1 MHNILVVDDEKV
13 VRATFLAILRDIG
26 FSASEASNGREA
38 LAIAGRE
45 SPDAVVLDLK
55 MPGLTGIE
63 TMQGLKKLNP
73 DLPVIIV
80 TAHGD
85 IQTAVNAIKLGAY
98 DFVLKPPDFDML
110 TVTLKRAIE
119 KCNLQKALTSL
130 KTEVESSLGYLLGK
144 GDKMKRLVEE
154 IHQVAASN
162 FSILIQGETG
172 TGKSFIAN
180 VIHNISKRRN
190 GPFISVDMG
199 AITETL
205 VESELFGYEKGAF
218 TGADKKKRGFF
229 EAANGGSIV
238 IDELQNMSLY
248 VQGKL
253 LRVVEERSIY
263 SLGSTEPVQTDV
275 RIIGITNKDL
285 KKAVEEKRFREDL
298 FYRLGEAV
306 ISVPPLR
313 ERREDIFFFVRKF
326 IFETCE
332 ELQKKIPELTEDAQ
346 KLISTYSW
354 PGNIRELKN
363 VIRRALLFSHND
375 IITKENIV
383 RHMANDESCNAPV
396 SAPSFNSGHLFSL
409 THAEKVQIKK
419 ALDFTKGNKTKAASL
434 LQIDYKTLLRKMRR
448 YDI

>member
-26 FSASEASNGREA
+26 FSASEASNGKEA
-38 LAIAGRE
+38 IDIVSKE
-45 SPDAVVLDLK
+45 SLDAVVLDLK
-55 MPGLTGIE
+55 MPGMSGIE
-63 TMQGLKKLNP
+63 TLQELKKINP

-110 TVTLKRAIE
+110 TVTLKRAVE
-119 KCNLQKALTSL
+119 KGKLQRALTSL
-130 KTEVESSLGYLLGK
+130 KTEVESSLEYLLGK
-144 GDKMKRLVEE
+144 SETMKHLIEE

-180 VIHNISKRRN
+180 VMHNISGRRS

-218 TGADKKKRGFF
+218 TGAEKKKKGFF
-229 EAANGGSIV
+229 EAANGGTIV

-253 LRVVEERSIY
+253 LKVVEERSIY
-263 SLGSTEPVQTDV
+263 SLGSTAPVQVDV
-275 RIIGITNKDL
+275 RILGITNKNL

-298 FYRLGEAV
+298 FYRLSEAV
-306 ISVPPLR
+306 ILVPPLR
-313 ERREDIFFFVRKF
+313 ERREDISFFVHKF
-326 IFETCE
+326 LFETCE
-332 ELQKKIPELTEDAQ
+332 ELQKKIPEITEDAQ
-346 KLISTYSW
+346 HLISTYGW

-363 VIRRALLFSHND
+363 VIRRALLFSQNGS
-375 IITKENIV
+375 ITKDNIA
-383 RHMANDESCNAPV
+383 RHLGNEESNNTLVAV
-396 SAPSFNSGHLFSL
+396 SSFNGDPLMAL
-409 THAEKVQIKK
+409 THAEKIQIKK
-419 ALDFTKGNKTKAASL
+419 VLEFTGGNKTKAASI
-434 LQIDYKTLLRKMRR
+434 LQIDYKTLLRKIKR
-448 YDI
+448 YGI

>member
-26 FSASEASNGREA
+26 FSASEASNGKEA
-38 LAIAGRE
+38 IDIVSKE
-45 SPDAVVLDLK
+45 SLDAVVLDLK
-55 MPGLTGIE
+55 MPGMSGIE
-63 TMQGLKKLNP
+63 TLQELKKINP

-110 TVTLKRAIE
+110 TVTLKRAVE
-119 KCNLQKALTSL
+119 KGKLQRALTSL
-130 KTEVESSLGYLLGK
+130 KTEVESSLEYLLGK
-144 GDKMKRLVEE
+144 SETMKHLIEE

-180 VIHNISKRRN
+180 VMHNISGRRS

-218 TGADKKKRGFF
+218 TGAEKKKKGFF
-229 EAANGGSIV
+229 EATNGGTIV

-253 LRVVEERSIY
+253 LKVVEERSIY
-263 SLGSTEPVQTDV
+263 SLGSTEPVQVDV
-275 RIIGITNKDL
+275 RIIGITNKNL

-298 FYRLGEAV
+298 FYRLSEAV

-313 ERREDIFFFVRKF
+313 ERREDIFFFVQKF
-326 IFETCE
+326 LFETCE
-332 ELQKKIPELTEDAQ
+332 ELQKKIPEITEDAQ
-346 KLISTYSW
+346 NLISTYGW

-363 VIRRALLFSHND
+363 VIRRALLFSQNGS
-375 IITKENIV
+375 ITKDNIA
-383 RHMANDESCNAPV
+383 RHMGNEESNNTLVAA
-396 SAPSFNSGHLFSL
+396 SSFNGGPLMTL
-409 THAEKVQIKK
+409 THAEKIQIKK
-419 ALDFTKGNKTKAASL
+419 ALEFTGGNKTKAASI
-434 LQIDYKTLLRKMRR
+434 LQIDYKTLLRKIKR